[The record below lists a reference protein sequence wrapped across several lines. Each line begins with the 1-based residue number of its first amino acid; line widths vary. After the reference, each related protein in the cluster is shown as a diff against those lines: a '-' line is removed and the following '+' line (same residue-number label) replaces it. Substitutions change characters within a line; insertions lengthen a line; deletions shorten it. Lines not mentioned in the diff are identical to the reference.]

1 MNSRKIVNF
10 FFKTLIYGGIVG
22 FLTSFIVKP
31 GEYGE
36 YLSPF
41 NAFELLGVILF
52 FIGLGLVFT
61 VIAQTGFFAYLFA
74 HRYGESI
81 FKSFW
86 PTVQVLLIL
95 FALFDLVYFSAKAG
109 EGKTPFI
116 FYVIMTV
123 VIFIVSILT
132 ARVKAKQTNRTAFI
146 PAVFFMVVLTGLELS
161 LVLRT
166 GDMDYIILMLVPVLF
181 SNAYQIIKLQEA
193 TEVDEEHQR
202 RLEERRKRR
211 ELERAKRAEKE
222 KKAAQDTSEKNK
234 DGKNKNVKGK
244 SKKRNKKK

>member
-95 FALFDLVYFSAKAG
+95 FALFD
-109 EGKTPFI
+109 
-116 FYVIMTV
+116 
-123 VIFIVSILT
+123 
-132 ARVKAKQTNRTAFI
+132 
-146 PAVFFMVVLTGLELS
+146 
-161 LVLRT
+161 
-166 GDMDYIILMLVPVLF
+166 
-181 SNAYQIIKLQEA
+181 
-193 TEVDEEHQR
+193 
-202 RLEERRKRR
+202 
-211 ELERAKRAEKE
+211 
-222 KKAAQDTSEKNK
+222 
-234 DGKNKNVKGK
+234 
-244 SKKRNKKK
+244 